1 MRIIVRDSDGTN
13 LNIPIPNML
22 LSKVLSNK
30 IILSG
35 KINNIN
41 LIGDSESSE
50 KNPEFVNEAV
60 KILIDTAKEQKKL
73 YGEYVLVELISADG
87 DYVKITI

>member
-22 LSKVLSNK
+22 LSKVLTSKISNK
-30 IILSG
+30 YISD
-35 KINNIN
+35 INVM
-41 LIGDSESSE
+41 GDNTNSE
-50 KNPEFVNEAV
+50 FINEAV
-60 KILIDTAKEQKKL
+60 KILLATAKEQKKL
-73 YGEYVLVELISADG
+73 YGEYILVEVNSSDG